1 MTSLQGRVIALLEG
15 RRAAE
20 LERLVMALG
29 GVPLPAP
36 AVREVP
42 CADRAPARTA
52 LGAICDGAA
61 GIVVFLTGVGA
72 RAFLGLAAEVGRRA
86 DLLAALAQAL
96 VVARGPK
103 AAAALREAGVRVDV
117 LPEEPTSESVLR
129 ALAGRE
135 LPGVTV
141 ALQLAGD
148 DSPALVE
155 GLRRRGATVL
165 PVQLY
170 EWVLPDDQAPLERAV
185 REIAAGRVH
194 AVAFTSA
201 PQVRHLWLVAGRL
214 GLAERLAEALRGPVA
229 AAVVGP
235 VCRAA
240 LVERGVTPRVEP
252 RKPVMGA
259 LVHAIAEHLA
269 ASRIDSG
276 GPLPAVR

>member
-1 MTSLQGRVIALLEG
+1 
-15 RRAAE
+15 
-20 LERLVMALG
+20 
-29 GVPLPAP
+29 
-36 AVREVP
+36 
-42 CADRAPARTA
+42 
-52 LGAICDGAA
+52 
-61 GIVVFLTGVGA
+61 
-72 RAFLGLAAEVGRRA
+72 
-86 DLLAALAQAL
+86 
-96 VVARGPK
+96 
-103 AAAALREAGVRVDV
+103 VDV

-135 LPGVTV
+135 LRGVTV
-141 ALQLAGD
+141 AIQLAGD

-155 GLRRRGATVL
+155 RLRRRGATVL

-201 PQVRHLWLVAGRL
+201 PQVRQLWLVAGRL

-252 RKPVMGA
+252 RKSVMGA

-269 ASRIDSG
+269 ASRVDAG